1 MKRRSFIQKTG
12 IAGLGVALS
21 PLACTKTKALDTE
34 FLILGGG
41 LSGLYL
47 AYLLEKEGRDY
58 ILLEGSDRIGGR
70 MFTRK
75 DINRDVGGKGIGDG
89 YAEVMS
95 LIEEL
100 NTEMI
105 DITDYMNSPTAI
117 YKDGVLHNTW
127 DSKEPNPRMLQYI
140 AFGKEKQLGAL
151 DEWYKKP
158 ELDEVYSK
166 VLKRNGLSEA
176 ELDLVNITANYNDV
190 RETSAINAYH
200 SNAFRKY
207 NTSKRVL
214 NFKGGTAPF
223 IESIAKRLKKPV
235 LKNKMVTSID
245 DSGESVLVTCNDGT
259 SYKSKKVVSTMPFST
274 LRDVKMNTSFNSNQ
288 EKAIQNLK
296 YTKITQIHLAHS
308 EPFWEED
315 GSPAA
320 MWTDTPLE
328 RVMNLSSHRDEK
340 QIACWVNGTGTT
352 FFDAMSEKEV
362 ATYTIK
368 KMNEIRP
375 ASTGKIEYLGM
386 QNWGKYKYN
395 KGAYAEF
402 GVGQAAWFED
412 MIKPASNLH
421 FAGEHTAHMSRGMEA
436 AAESAKRVFFEL
448 IN

>member
-12 IAGLGVALS
+12 IAGLGVVLS
-21 PLACTKTKALDTE
+21 PLACAKTKALDTE

-58 ILLEGSDRIGGR
+58 ILLEGSNRVGGR

-95 LIEEL
+95 LVQEL
-100 NTEMI
+100 HTEMI
-105 DITDYMNSPTAI
+105 DITEYMNSPTAI
-117 YKDGVLHNTW
+117 YKDGQLHTTW
-127 DSKEPNPRMLQYI
+127 DGPEPNPRMLQYR
-140 AFGKEKQLGAL
+140 AFGKEKQLGSL
-151 DEWYKKP
+151 DEWYKRP
-158 ELDEVYSK
+158 ELDEAYSK
-166 VLKRNGLSEA
+166 VLKRNGLSET
-176 ELDLVNITANYNDV
+176 EIDLVNISANYNDV
-190 RETSAINAYH
+190 RETSAMNAYH
-200 SNAFRKY
+200 SSAFRKY
-207 NTSKRVL
+207 NTSKRIL
-214 NFKGGTAPF
+214 NFKGGTASF
-223 IESIAKRLKKPV
+223 IESLVKKLEKPV
-235 LKNKMVTSID
+235 LKNKMVVSID
-245 DSGESVLVTCNDGT
+245 DSGDSVSVTCEDGA
-259 SYKSKKVVSTMPFST
+259 SYKSKKVISTMPFST
-274 LRDVKMNTSFNSNQ
+274 LRDVKMNASFNSKQ
-288 EKAIQNLK
+288 EKAIQNLN
-296 YTKITQIHLAHS
+296 YTKITQIHLTHS
-308 EPFWEED
+308 SPFWEED

-328 RVMNLSSHRDEK
+328 RVMNLSSHKDEK
-340 QIACWVNGTGTT
+340 QIACWVNGKGTA
-352 FFDAMSEKEV
+352 FFDKMSEKEV
-362 ATYTIK
+362 AEYTIK

-412 MIKPASNLH
+412 MIKPASNIH